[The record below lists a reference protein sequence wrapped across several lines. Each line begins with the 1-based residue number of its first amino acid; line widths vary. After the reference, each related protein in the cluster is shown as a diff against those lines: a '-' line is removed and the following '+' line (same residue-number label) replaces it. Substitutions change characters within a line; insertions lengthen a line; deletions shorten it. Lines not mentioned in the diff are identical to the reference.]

1 MEIEKLYIRSFGKIH
16 DLTLELSGG
25 LNVFYGKNESGKTTF
40 YHFLKGMIYG
50 QGRKRGKGAGHDDYS
65 RYEPWDSPSD
75 YGGTLWFGQ
84 NQLHYRLTRNFYRES
99 PSAELLCSSTGE
111 RIDAG
116 ALEEL
121 LGNVSEAVYEN
132 TVSIGQLKSVTG
144 PDLTRELTNYMAACQ
159 GAADSRIN
167 VEKAIQF
174 LKMNRKGLQEQIQ
187 RIRRQSEQE
196 LEKLNAQAILAE
208 RELADSKT
216 RAEQA
221 GYKVH
226 EAARQ
231 DDGRRSCRH
240 LEKKLRETRDKQTVP
255 RMAMVGGALGGVL
268 GAVFFISGLLD
279 GAAFFPW
286 LFVWLI
292 LLLAGI
298 VVFSLAFGRFRQLSY
313 QRERLTAL
321 LRQNRENTDKRKSAV
336 DRLRWN
342 AETLNEQTLE
352 KQERLEQLR
361 EEYNEFAQS
370 MEAELP
376 EEIQAQA
383 VDMAID
389 RIRLTSGQIRRN
401 LGARLRERTSEILR
415 EITDGKYREVLV
427 DAQLKISVNTEER
440 VVELDRLSRGT
451 VEQIYFALR
460 MASGELLCGDTRFPV
475 ILDDVFGMYD
485 DERLCAVLQ
494 WLAAQD
500 RQVILFTCSGREGGL
515 LEDMNIP
522 FHEIRL

>member
-1 MEIEKLYIRSFGKIH
+1 M
-16 DLTLELSGG
+16 
-25 LNVFYGKNESGKTTF
+25 
-40 YHFLKGMIYG
+40 
-50 QGRKRGKGAGHDDYS
+50 
-65 RYEPWDSPSD
+65 
-75 YGGTLWFGQ
+75 
-84 NQLHYRLTRNFYRES
+84 
-99 PSAELLCSSTGE
+99 
-111 RIDAG
+111 
-116 ALEEL
+116 
-121 LGNVSEAVYEN
+121 
-132 TVSIGQLKSVTG
+132 
-144 PDLTRELTNYMAACQ
+144 
-159 GAADSRIN
+159 
-167 VEKAIQF
+167 
-174 LKMNRKGLQEQIQ
+174 
-187 RIRRQSEQE
+187 
-196 LEKLNAQAILAE
+196 
-208 RELADSKT
+208 
-216 RAEQA
+216 
-221 GYKVH
+221 
-226 EAARQ
+226 
-231 DDGRRSCRH
+231 
-240 LEKKLRETRDKQTVP
+240 
-255 RMAMVGGALGGVL
+255 
-268 GAVFFISGLLD
+268 
-279 GAAFFPW
+279 
-286 LFVWLI
+286 
-292 LLLAGI
+292 LAGI
-298 VVFSLAFGRFRQLSY
+298 VVFFLAFGRFRQLSY

-321 LRQNRENTDKRKSAV
+321 MRQNRENTDKRRSAV